1 MYLYSRQIERNSIIN
16 IQIKENL
23 FMLLK
28 EYHASKGL
36 KNLL

>member
-1 MYLYSRQIERNSIIN
+1 MYFYSRQKGGNSIIN

-28 EYHASKGL
+28 EYHASKGF